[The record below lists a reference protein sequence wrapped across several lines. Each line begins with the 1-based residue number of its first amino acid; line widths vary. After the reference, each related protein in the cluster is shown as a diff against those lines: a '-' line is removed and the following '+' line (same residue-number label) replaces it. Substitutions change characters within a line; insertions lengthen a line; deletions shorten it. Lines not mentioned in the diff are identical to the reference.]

1 MSCSQK
7 VGELDSIGGLII
19 RAYTLNL
26 MYPVIVLVFM
36 LLKTNILSMHMR
48 VPLLLHIQCV
58 QGAEAV
64 TDDLTT
70 LDRKALLQQGYA
82 DNPHIL
88 QRSTGKSDAVSYW
101 YFY

>member
-1 MSCSQK
+1 MLSSQK

-26 MYPVIVLVFM
+26 TYPVIILFFI
-36 LLKTNILSMHMR
+36 LLKTNVLSMHMR
-48 VPLLLHIQCV
+48 VHLLLHIQCV
-58 QGAEAV
+58 QGTEGI
-64 TDDLTT
+64 TDGLTT

-88 QRSTGKSDAVSYW
+88 QRRTGKSDAVS
-101 YFY
+101 

>member
-1 MSCSQK
+1 MSSQK
-7 VGELDSIGGLII
+7 MGELDSIGGLII

-26 MYPVIVLVFM
+26 MYPVIVLFFI
-36 LLKTNILSMHMR
+36 LLKTNVLSMRMR
-48 VPLLLHIQCV
+48 VHLLLHIQCV
-58 QGAEAV
+58 HGAEGI
-64 TDDLTT
+64 TDGLTT

-82 DNPHIL
+82 DNAHIL